1 MGSSFVTSFSSSIS
15 GSLGSEKTAAHEE
28 FSSPSPLGNGKG
40 KAFEV
45 ETRLS
50 RPTSAARLL
59 PTISSPS
66 LTAEGRNPLVGGGD
80 AAPGGAF
87 RFGPWQTQGG
97 HEGNQQLRD
106 GSLLPARTLRTGTTE
121 AGEGDWVLVVEG
133 FDQFRAVEVCVV
145 DEQPHLVVRELL
157 GWHAGVGNRLHLT
170 RVRELAVK
178 PCGMDVL

>member
-66 LTAEGRNPLVGGGD
+66 LTAEGRNRFWAVGMPRGRRVSLWPLANAGIG
-80 AAPGGAF
+80 
-87 RFGPWQTQGG
+87 REQ
-97 HEGNQQLRD
+97 NQQLRD
-106 GSLLPARTLRTGTTE
+106 GSLLPARTLRMGTTE
-121 AGEGDWVLVVEG
+121 AGEG
-133 FDQFRAVEVCVV
+133 
-145 DEQPHLVVRELL
+145 
-157 GWHAGVGNRLHLT
+157 GW
-170 RVRELAVK
+170 
-178 PCGMDVL
+178 C